1 MAAFASPICPES
13 AVCNTVVFVKRA
25 LIALPVL
32 LSLMLSHAIV
42 ARAQDEKTTED
53 FQRMAAKLAGDREGG
68 EIGQAADAGAPALE
82 EKALESLDAI
92 VLKALNADG
101 ALDLAV
107 LNKSLTSLVTHENPT
122 GEDYQVVRLP
132 GAFPVYALVANFGLA
147 GPSAVRIYAG
157 PAGHMALAGQIDCYH
172 PEKFFDEYLELVP
185 VAVPEIVFVTVA
197 GRTDD
202 LQTGIFTAWYFDGQ
216 ALHQVW
222 ASDLLE
228 QSNYKTDGP
237 NFQLTYCANPDEN
250 HLGQCLKMVRD
261 TYSYQLGA
269 WKLLETKDLGA
280 AVATPQ

>member
-1 MAAFASPICPES
+1 VLAFAGPICPDS
-13 AVCNTVVFVKRA
+13 AGCNTVVFVKRA
-25 LIALPVL
+25 LIAVPVL
-32 LSLMLSHAIV
+32 LALVLSHAIV

-53 FQRMAAKLAGDREGG
+53 FQRMAAKLAGDREAG
-68 EIGQAADAGAPALE
+68 EIGQTADAGAAALE

-101 ALDLAV
+101 ALDLAA

-132 GAFPVYALVANFGLA
+132 GAALAYALVANFGLA

-157 PAGHMALAGQIDCYH
+157 PAGHLALAGQIDCNH
-172 PEKFFDEYLELVP
+172 PEKFFDEYVELVP

-228 QSNYKTDGP
+228 QSNYKIDGP

-250 HLGQCLKMVRD
+250 HLGQCIKMVRD
-261 TYSYQLGA
+261 TYSYQLSA